1 MLRSMLFVPADS
13 QRKLEKS
20 RALAADAL
28 VLDLEDSVLPANK
41 PLARQLMRE
50 HLASVDDLSRYW
62 VRVND
67 LASGELAADLA
78 AVVPARPHGIVLPK
92 ILGPEDVAIAGHY
105 LDVLE
110 AEHGV
115 PAGSIKL
122 AVIVTE
128 TPAAV
133 LRIGEL
139 VQQAHPRIAALLW
152 GAEDLSAALGAA
164 DPRLPDGAWKP
175 LYEQARNTVL
185 LAAGALGVPAIDT
198 VFVDLRNLDGLAA
211 DSQRSRGD
219 SFAGR
224 VAVHPD
230 QVPVINAAYAP
241 QAEEIALA
249 RRIVEALD
257 KGDGAVAIDGKMY
270 DIPHLKAARRLL
282 EAAQAL

>member
-1 MLRSMLFVPADS
+1 MFRSLLFVPADS
-13 QRKLEKS
+13 ERKLQRCE
-20 RALAADAL
+20 AAGADAL

-41 PLARQLMRE
+41 ALARRQMQA
-50 HLASVDDLSRYW
+50 HLAAAADRSRYW

-78 AVVPARPHGIVLPK
+78 AAVPAHPAGIVLPK
-92 ILGPEDVAIAGHY
+92 ILGPEDVAIVGHY

-115 PAGSIKL
+115 PAGAIKL

-133 LRIGEL
+133 LRIGAL
-139 VQQAHPRIAALLW
+139 VEQAHPRIAALLW

-164 DPRLPDGAWKP
+164 DPRRPDGQWKP

-185 LAAGALGVPAIDT
+185 LAAGALGVAAVDT
-198 VFVDLRNLDGLAA
+198 VYVDLRDLQGLAV
-211 DSQRSRGD
+211 DCQRSRSD
-219 SFAGR
+219 SFVGR

-230 QVPVINAAYAP
+230 QVPVINAGYAP
-241 QAEEIALA
+241 QADEIALA
-249 RRIVEALD
+249 QRIVAALS
-257 KGDGAVAIDGKMY
+257 DGAGAVSIDGKMY

-282 EAAQAL
+282 QAAAHA

>member
-1 MLRSMLFVPADS
+1 MFRSMLFVPADS

-20 RALAADAL
+20 LGVAADAL

-50 HLASVDDLSRYW
+50 HLGKVDDRSRYW

-67 LASGELAADLA
+67 LASGELTADLA
-78 AVVPARPHGIVLPK
+78 AVVPACPAGILLPK
-92 ILGPEDVAIAGHY
+92 ILGPEDVAITGHY
-105 LDVLE
+105 LDMLE
-110 AEHGV
+110 DEHGV
-115 PAGSIKL
+115 ARGSIQI

-133 LRIGEL
+133 LRMGAL
-139 VQQAHPRIAALLW
+139 VEQAHPRIAALLW

-164 DPRLPDGAWKP
+164 DPRLPDGRWKP

-198 VFVDLRNLDGLAA
+198 VFVDLRNLEALA
-211 DSQRSRGD
+211 DDCRRSRSD

-230 QVPVINAAYAP
+230 QVPVINAGYAP
-241 QAEEIALA
+241 QPEEVALA
-249 RRIVEALD
+249 RRIVEALSD
-257 KGDGAVAIDGKMY
+257 GAGAVAIDGKMY

-282 EAAQAL
+282 EALQ